1 MSIYKRRGSRNYWL
15 KITIPGQPPVQR
27 STGTTNRREAKEY
40 HDQLKAQ
47 LWRQAKLGEKRS
59 YLWEEAVLRFLQE
72 TSHKR
77 DHHGDRSRLRWLH
90 PYLEG
95 YPLESVSRELL
106 DHIMHQ
112 KSGKAPGTINR
123 YLATVRS
130 ILRKAHRE
138 WGWLDMVPAIRM
150 RQEPKQRIRWITRE
164 EAAQLLAALPSHLAD
179 AAELTLNTG
188 LRQSNVLSLTWRQV
202 DMARHTAWIYADEA
216 KAKKD
221 LAVPLNANAL
231 AVIRRRLG
239 THPTH
244 VISYAGKAL
253 KHVNAETWQ
262 KACQKADIRDF
273 RWHDLRHTWA
283 SWHVQAG
290 TGLQELMELGGW
302 SSYQMVLR
310 YAHLGSAHLH
320 RAADNLSTIQLQ
332 SNVVAFVGQTKK

>member
-1 MSIYKRRGSRNYWL
+1 M
-15 KITIPGQPPVQR
+15 QR

-332 SNVVAFVGQTKK
+332 SNVVAFVGQTKKVNIRPTPVTHAQLID